1 MNSAVSKLQARSTD
15 GSPLEPT
22 EGTASP
28 CRGEQAGGEW
38 RVLSLVQGSGWY
50 TWLGIIGIVLL
61 FVALRWHR
69 CDAPLIRDEGEYAY
83 AAQMLRS
90 GIAPY
95 EHSFLQKPPMVIYSY
110 ALAEVIA
117 PSVFWAP
124 RLLAYLFAA
133 GATVLLGFIVRLEF
147 GAGFALPAM
156 WLFTPMVL
164 LPGVDQSIANTEMF
178 LLLPLLA
185 CFALYVFSRHQGS
198 SSVVW
203 FLVGFFGAVALG
215 YKYTALP
222 LLTALYAGWSIE
234 EWRRGTSPGVL
245 CRRWLFGMLGGGI
258 AGMAVLGFF
267 LVRDGGRHLWEC
279 TVLFNRAYAA
289 SSNFGLHR
297 IWVRLL
303 EFWADWWI
311 LFLLPCSLFIKPR
324 GRVWF
329 WIAMFLAA
337 WLTTGAS
344 YYRQYYVLVMPFWA
358 LLTAVAIKRLACW
371 AASRSAW
378 SEMWATRMF
387 TALVLVML
395 CLPDLTTV
403 VPTKQQLANEQ
414 FDPLNPFPESPL
426 VARRV
431 AELTSPQDYVF
442 VAGSEP
448 QILYYAQRFSPTR
461 FVIAYPLM
469 IPTPLSRTF
478 QQEAIRELE
487 RHPPSVVVRARSHTS
502 WLDQAGTPPD
512 FMNYLDKMLAEN
524 YERVGG
530 YVLGS
535 QNGRWV
541 EPLPD
546 QDLLNASLVLFRR
559 RSVPGG

>member
-1 MNSAVSKLQARSTD
+1 MNSAVSKLEARSAD
-15 GSPLEPT
+15 GSPLDPA
-22 EGTASP
+22 GGAASP
-28 CRGEQAGGEW
+28 YWGQEAGRAW
-38 RVLSLVQGSGWY
+38 RVVSLVQGVSWP
-50 TWLGIIGIVLL
+50 TWLSIVGILLL
-61 FVALRWHR
+61 FVVLRWHM

-83 AAQMLRS
+83 AARLLRS

-110 ALAEVIA
+110 ALAEIFA
-117 PSVFWAP
+117 PTVFWAP

-133 GATVLLGFIVRLEF
+133 GATVLLGFIARLEF

-164 LPGVDQSIANTEMF
+164 LPGLDQSIANTEMF

-185 CFALYVFSRHQGS
+185 CFALYAFSRRQGS
-198 SSVVW
+198 GSAAW
-203 FLVGFFGAVALG
+203 FLAGVFGALALG

-234 EWRRGTSPGVL
+234 EWRRGTFPRLL
-245 CRRWLFGMLGGGI
+245 CRRWLFGILGAGI
-258 AGMAVLGFF
+258 ATLAVLGFF

-289 SSNFGLHR
+289 SNNFGLHR
-297 IWVRLL
+297 LWGRLL
-303 EFWADWWI
+303 AFWADWWV
-311 LFLLPCSLFIKPR
+311 LFLLPCALFIKPW

-329 WIAMFLAA
+329 WIGMFLAS
-337 WLTTGAS
+337 WLTTGGS
-344 YYRQYYVLVMPFWA
+344 HYRQYYVLVMPFWA
-358 LLTAVAIKRLACW
+358 LLAAVAIKRLAFW
-371 AASRSAW
+371 AASRRGF
-378 SEMWATRMF
+378 SEMWASRVF
-387 TALVLVML
+387 TAVIVVMV
-395 CLPDLTTV
+395 CLPDLTSV
-403 VPTKQQLANEQ
+403 VPTNQQRANER
-414 FDPLNPFPESPL
+414 FDPLNPFPESLL

-431 AELTSPQDYVF
+431 AALTSPQDYVF

-469 IPTPLSRTF
+469 IPTPLAQTF

-487 RHPPSVVVRARSHTS
+487 RHPPSVVVRARSSTS
-502 WLDQAGTPPD
+502 WLNRAGTPPD
-512 FMNYLDKMLAEN
+512 FFDYLNKMLSVK

-559 RSVPGG
+559 RDTSGD